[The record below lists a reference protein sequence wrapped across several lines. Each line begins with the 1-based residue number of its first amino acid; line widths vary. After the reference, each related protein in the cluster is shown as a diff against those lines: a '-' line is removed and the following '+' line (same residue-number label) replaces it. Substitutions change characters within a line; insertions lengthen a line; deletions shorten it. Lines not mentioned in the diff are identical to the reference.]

1 VIIYVYYSFIR
12 KEGDVEAD
20 LDLVD
25 LFYIEQYLAST
36 QCLNPEKQSFFASG
50 LWYAFKHE
58 TMLVS
63 L

>member
-25 LFYIEQYLAST
+25 LFYIEQYPMFESR
-36 QCLNPEKQSFFASG
+36 
-50 LWYAFKHE
+50 E
-58 TMLVS
+58 TIILCKWLMVRI
-63 L
+63 